1 MKQSMPDY
9 LLIAELLGFG
19 TGTVLSVLLV
29 LLIRRTAYRS
39 PGTPLLALCALL
51 WNVFGLIANLL
62 IFAGLP
68 LTAASVVLA
77 RAVYLSGGAMFPVS
91 FLQLWS
97 RPSSAGSVQR
107 HANWWLV
114 PAAKFNAAWITL
126 LLFACPMLA
135 NPMVF
140 RFTSHA
146 VAWNASLLMTA
157 GAFLLVRGRLRV
169 TSDRIHLA
177 LTLVGAW
184 GSTISILVMENTRV
198 SPQLQS
204 VLAIIREQSPF
215 LAVLGAMF
223 YFANF
228 RSSDLLIKHSLRV
241 VAAVCIGVWTWVFLS
256 GSLPGL
262 AMRLGAFPEVSR
274 AALAGGLIASMLLVF
289 YVLARLIGD
298 MVDAWILRQPDFRS
312 TLVRLWDRMVQ
323 IDAPADL
330 FSTAESIICEALDIS
345 VARVLPRAEVPG
357 IETHAGANAGR
368 SWELAC
374 SDPGRK
380 LLPGLDVDVLLP
392 IRVHGEVAHVMAVAP
407 GHFRRSLLN
416 GEIDFLAIA
425 AGQIGSRLEA
435 LAHEFDKME
444 RQSREATLREMAAQA
459 ELKALRAQINPH
471 FLFNSL
477 NTIAD
482 LIVTDPEKAEAMT
495 VLLAKVFRHV
505 LMHSDQQFSR
515 VAEEIEFLRTYL
527 GIEQVR
533 FGERL
538 RVSVDM
544 DPTVSEAPIPSL
556 ILQPLVENAIKHGL
570 AHKVGEGHIS
580 ITAKVHGEFVRLA
593 VEDDGVGVKAIAA
606 AAPPAGNGL
615 GLKIIAERLR
625 TLYDGRASLDVQ
637 LAEALGSRVTIL
649 IPRHDSATPSD
660 SAIRSEA
667 CA

>member
-29 LLIRRTAYRS
+29 LLIRRTAYRA
-39 PGTPLLALCALL
+39 PGTPLLGLCALL
-51 WNVFGLIANLL
+51 WNVFGLISNLL
-62 IFAGLP
+62 IFAGFP
-68 LTAASVVLA
+68 PGAPSVFLA
-77 RAVYLSGGAMFPVS
+77 RAVYLSGGAMFPIS

-97 RPSSAGSVQR
+97 HPATPGSWHNR
-107 HANWWLV
+107 TNRWLV
-114 PAAKFNAAWITL
+114 RTAKFNAVGIAAM
-126 LLFACPMLA
+126 LFACPILA
-135 NPMVF
+135 SPLLL

-169 TSDRIHLA
+169 ASDRIHLA

-184 GSTISILVMENTRV
+184 GSTISILVLENARV
-198 SPQLQS
+198 SPQIQS
-204 VLAIIREQSPF
+204 VLLIAREQSPF

-223 YFANF
+223 FFANF

-241 VAAVCIGVWTWVFLS
+241 VAAVSIGVWTWVFLS
-256 GSLPGL
+256 RTLPGL
-262 AMRLGAFPEVSR
+262 AMRLGAFPEVAR

-312 TLVRLWDRMVQ
+312 TLGCFWERMVQ
-323 IDAPADL
+323 IDAGADL
-330 FSTAESIICEALDIS
+330 FPTAESFICEALDVS
-345 VARVLPRAEVPG
+345 AARVLRRAEIPG
-357 IETHAGANAGR
+357 IEAHAAANAGR

-374 SDPGRK
+374 SDPGRR
-380 LLPGLDVDVLLP
+380 LLPGLDVDVLVP
-392 IRVHGEVAHVMAVAP
+392 IRVHGEVTHVMAVAP
-407 GHFRRSLLN
+407 GRFRRSLLN
-416 GEIDFLAIA
+416 SEIEFLENA

-435 LAHEFDKME
+435 LAHETEKME
-444 RQSREATLREMAAQA
+444 RQSREATLRELAARA

-482 LIVTDPEKAEAMT
+482 LIVADPDKAETMT

-515 VAEEIEFLRTYL
+515 VTEEMEFLQTYL

-533 FGERL
+533 FGTRL

-544 DPTVSEAPIPSL
+544 DPAISEAPIPSL
-556 ILQPLVENAIKHGL
+556 ILQPVVENAIKHGL
-570 AHKVGEGHIS
+570 APKVGEGHIS
-580 ITAKVHGEFVRLA
+580 ITAAPQGEFLRLA
-593 VEDDGVGVKAIAA
+593 VQDDGVGVKAAVSE
-606 AAPPAGNGL
+606 PPPGNGL

-625 TLYDGRASLDVQ
+625 TLYDGRASLSVQ
-637 LAEALGSRVTIL
+637 PAESLGSLVTIL
-649 IPRHDSATPSD
+649 IPRHESGV
-660 SAIRSEA
+660 
-667 CA
+667 

>member
-1 MKQSMPDY
+1 MPDY

-39 PGTPLLALCALL
+39 PGTPLLGFCAVL
-51 WNVFGLIANLL
+51 WNVFGLLTYLL

-68 LTAASVVLA
+68 LRAPPVVMV
-77 RAVYLSGGAMFPVS
+77 RAIYLSGGALFPIS

-97 RPSSAGSVQR
+97 QPATPGRRP
-107 HANWWLV
+107 HWANQWLV
-114 PAAKFNAAWITL
+114 HAATFNAVWIAA
-126 LLFACPMLA
+126 LLFACPFLA
-135 NPMVF
+135 SPILL
-140 RFTSHA
+140 RISSHA
-146 VAWNASLLMTA
+146 VAWNASLVMTI

-169 TSDRIHLA
+169 ASDRIHLA

-184 GSTISILVMENTRV
+184 GSTISILVLENARV
-198 SPQLQS
+198 SPGMES
-204 VLAIIREQSPF
+204 VLAIAREQSPF

-223 YFANF
+223 FFANF

-256 GSLPGL
+256 GTLPGL
-262 AMRLGAFPEVSR
+262 SRRLGAFPEVSR
-274 AALAGGLIASMLLVF
+274 AALAGGLIASLLLVF

-312 TLVRLWDRMVQ
+312 TLQRLWNRLLQ
-323 IDAPADL
+323 IDADADL
-330 FSTAESIICEALDIS
+330 FRIAESTICEALDIS
-345 VARVLPRAEVPG
+345 AARVLRRDEVPG
-357 IETHAGANAGR
+357 IEAHAGANAGR

-374 SDPGRK
+374 GDPVRRF
-380 LLPGLDVDVLLP
+380 LPGLDLDVLVP
-392 IRVHGEVAHVMAVAP
+392 IRLHGEVTYVMAVAP
-407 GHFRRSLLN
+407 GPFRRSLLN
-416 GEIDFLAIA
+416 QEIEFLENA

-435 LAHEFDKME
+435 LEHETEKME
-444 RQSREATLREMAAQA
+444 RQSREATLRELAAQA

-515 VAEEIEFLRTYL
+515 VADEMEFLRTYL

-533 FGERL
+533 FGARL
-538 RVSVDM
+538 RVKMDVDQA
-544 DPTVSEAPIPSL
+544 VSEAPIPSL
-556 ILQPLVENAIKHGL
+556 ILQPVVENAIKHGL
-570 AHKVGEGHIS
+570 APKIGEGHIA
-580 ITAKVHGEFVRLA
+580 ITAAIEGDFVRLA
-593 VEDDGVGVKAIAA
+593 VEDDGVGVQ
-606 AAPPAGNGL
+606 AAPPAIRPSGNGL

-625 TLYDGRASLDVQ
+625 TLYNGRATLAVQ
-637 LAEALGSRVTIL
+637 PAGSMGSRVTIL
-649 IPRHDSATPSD
+649 IPRH
-660 SAIRSEA
+660 EA
-667 CA
+667 GVGAR